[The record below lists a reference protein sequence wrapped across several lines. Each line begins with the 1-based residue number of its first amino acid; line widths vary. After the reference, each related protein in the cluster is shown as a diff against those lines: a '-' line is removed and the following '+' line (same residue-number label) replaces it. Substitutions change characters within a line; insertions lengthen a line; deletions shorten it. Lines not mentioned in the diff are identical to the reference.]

1 MSHGVSCSSFS
12 FLPPPRRPT
21 PPPFGLSSSFEQPFH
36 GLKRSVPSYVGPRI
50 RGDEL
55 C

>member
-12 FLPPPRRPT
+12 FLPPAAPL
-21 PPPFGLSSSFEQPFH
+21 PPLFGLSSSFEQPFH